1 MISIYLYAAKELIGT
16 LPKKRKVK
24 KIKDYLERKRLSF
37 LEAKRL
43 SSNVL
48 KRMNVS
54 IEAKGLEHIPND
66 TPVLF
71 VPNHQ
76 ENYDIPVLFT
86 CIQTPISFIS
96 KIEVKKIPIMREWM
110 ELLGCL
116 FIDRKKGKDALRQIS
131 KVFDEYEEKGSYVLF
146 PEGTRSKSA
155 DMKPFKAAGLK
166 MAIKKNISI
175 IPVTI
180 DGTYRVTKKREPQ
193 KVIVTFHP
201 LVQYENKSADAIIK
215 EIEETIK
222 SEIKR

>member
-1 MISIYLYAAKELIGT
+1 MFSIYLYAVKELLLT
-16 LPKKRKVK
+16 LPKKRRVK
-24 KIKDYLERKRLSF
+24 KEKDYLERKRLSF

-48 KRMNVS
+48 QRMNVS
-54 IEAKGLEHIPND
+54 IEANGLEHIPND

-76 ENYDIPVLFT
+76 ENYDIPVLFA
-86 CIQTPISFIS
+86 CIQTPISFVS

-131 KVFDEYEEKGSYVLF
+131 KVFDEYEEKGSYILF

-155 DMKPFKAAGLK
+155 DMKPFKTAGLK

-180 DGTYRVTKKREPQ
+180 DGTYCITKKKEAK
-193 KVIVTFHP
+193 KVNVTFHP
-201 LVQYENKSADAIIK
+201 LVTYENKTTDDIIK

-222 SEIKR
+222 SGIKK